1 MRYAAGTVLLVVA
14 LSAAPAPAAAAGPDP
29 LHALRAGVAAREAGD
44 WGTAL
49 QDFQAAVKASPGWG
63 LANLELAFAILRTGG
78 SLDAVAHHLDLA
90 RKADPDN
97 PRVHYL
103 AGLLAE
109 ARHQPQAAAA
119 AYQQAVARRPSLVA
133 AQLRLGAVLL
143 DLGRPAEAIPHLEAA
158 AHVGGRALAA
168 RANLADAYEK
178 VGDLEKAEVE
188 LKTLVALFP
197 HNAYQLTRL
206 ARFYQRHG
214 RTREARRVLRRAD
227 AVSGRQK
234 RHLRPLPKSRR

>member
-1 MRYAAGTVLLVVA
+1 MRYAAACALLVVA
-14 LSAAPAPAAAAGPDP
+14 LAAAPAAATGTNALGS
-29 LHALRAGVAAREAGD
+29 LRAGVTARQAGD

-49 QDFQAAVKASPGWG
+49 QDFQAAVAASPTWG

-78 SLDAVAHHLDLA
+78 SLDAVARHLAQA
-90 RKADPDN
+90 RKADPGN

-109 ARHQPQAAAA
+109 ARHHPEAAVA
-119 AYQQAVARRPSLVA
+119 AYQAAVARRPSLVG

-143 DLGRPAEAIPHLEAA
+143 GLGRAADAIPHLEAA

-178 VGDLEKAEVE
+178 VGDLKKAEVE

-197 HNAYQLTRL
+197 RNAYQLTRL

-214 RTREARRVLRRAD
+214 RKREARRVLRRAD
-227 AVSGRQK
+227 ALSGR
-234 RHLRPLPKSRR
+234 RHRRLRPLPRSRR